1 MNDQLKEVASIE
13 VETLKH
19 IFNDAKEF
27 ISNIIKIMI
36 DETHG
41 RENLISIIKEF
52 NKKAPFLILNDF
64 RVAYSTNSLRR
75 IEVLKNLIIN

>member
-1 MNDQLKEVASIE
+1 
-13 VETLKH
+13 
-19 IFNDAKEF
+19 
-27 ISNIIKIMI
+27 MI

-41 RENLISIIKEF
+41 RENLISIIREF